1 MKVVFGK
8 VGALNWKSAVKLCIE
23 HPKHAPY
30 FVNKLWGYFISV
42 PPDDATRKAL
52 EVVYVRSGHN
62 VRPVLSAIL
71 KHPLLYEGPR
81 MTKSPV
87 VYSAGLLRIRGERI
101 TTEDWIWVD
110 AMAGQQLFY
119 PPNVSGWNDDS
130 RSLGAA
136 LTVYGAAALAPRAL
150 DEAIARASAAGRND
164 RVLVTIFAPGGWDS
178 LSLLYPSGDGRY
190 RRLRPTLAL
199 RSNEGR
205 KFSGDSR
212 LHWHPSFEAL
222 SHLHDHGRL
231 TVFPALGYHHPDQS
245 HFTSRHFWEVGVL
258 DSRQSTGWLGRLLDV
273 IGDEDNAMQGL
284 SLDSS
289 LMPSL
294 ATYRVPV
301 ATLTNTTDYGFD
313 SHNVSDVTG
322 MLLQDAIGSLGG
334 LIDDGDPFQRKASQ
348 TIGQADRLR
357 RQLGRFVGEDGQA
370 HYNTKAKYPE
380 TDFGRRLA
388 GLAALLHAGFPIR
401 AVALQAPG
409 SYDTHSDQPGALA
422 NGAKE
427 VADCLAAFQ
436 HDLELRHLGG
446 RVVTLLWS
454 EFGRRASATRW
465 WASSL
470 GWPAASTATATS
482 STTSTSAPSTRRCS
496 STGSTWTRTGFF
508 RTRRSSRVS
517 SWSRRR

>member
-1 MKVVFGK
+1 M
-8 VGALNWKSAVKLCIE
+8 
-23 HPKHAPY
+23 
-30 FVNKLWGYFISV
+30 
-42 PPDDATRKAL
+42 TRCNSCA
-52 EVVYVRSGHN
+52 EFSRSQ
-62 VRPVLSAIL
+62 
-71 KHPLLYEGPR
+71 LLQ
-81 MTKSPV
+81 
-87 VYSAGLLRIRGERI
+87 RGMAR
-101 TTEDWIWVD
+101 
-110 AMAGQQLFY
+110 AGQGLPAIEAGMPDPAGTGLDRRTFL
-119 PPNVSGWNDDS
+119 S

-178 LSLLYPSGDGRY
+178 LSLLYPSGDPSY

-199 RSNEGR
+199 KSDEGR

-231 TVFPALGYHHPDQS
+231 TVFPAIGYYHPDQS
-245 HFTSRHFWEVGVL
+245 HFTSRHFWEVGAL
-258 DSRQSTGWLGRLLDV
+258 DTRQSTGWLGRLLDV

-294 ATYRVPV
+294 ATSRVPV
-301 ATLTNTTDYGFD
+301 ATLTNPTDYGFD
-313 SHNVSDVTG
+313 SHNVWDVPG
-322 MLLQDAIGSLGG
+322 VLLQEAIGSLGG
-334 LIDDGDPFQRKASQ
+334 LVDEAEPALTKASQ
-348 TIGQADRLR
+348 TVKQADQLR
-357 RQLGRFVGEDGQA
+357 RQLGRFIGDDGQA
-370 HYNTKAKYPE
+370 HFNTKAKYPE
-380 TDFGRRLA
+380 TDFGRRLS

-436 HDLELRHLGG
+436 HDLELRRLGG

-454 EFGRRASATRW
+454 EFGRRVEQNDSNGTDHGAGGIGFLMGTNVRHRMVGEFPSLARGLDRDGNLKHNVDFRSVYASLLERW
-465 WASSL
+465 FDVDSDRILPDAKKL
-470 GWPAASTATATS
+470 P
-482 STTSTSAPSTRRCS
+482 R
-496 STGSTWTRTGFF
+496 FNL
-508 RTRRSSRVS
+508 V
-517 SWSRRR
+517 